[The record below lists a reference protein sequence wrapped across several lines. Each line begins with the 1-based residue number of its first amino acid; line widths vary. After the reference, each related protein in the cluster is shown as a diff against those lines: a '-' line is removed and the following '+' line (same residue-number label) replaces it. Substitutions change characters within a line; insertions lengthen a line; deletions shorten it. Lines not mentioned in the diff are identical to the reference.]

1 MILNSDVESFGEN
14 FISQIRIADSEDTLK
29 NISDENLVIIGKEVC
44 ESSETWGNEQSSLTS
59 IKNVL
64 NENGIVV
71 TINDR
76 LLPIMRF
83 QSTYELCPEY
93 VNRLE
98 SLFIEE

>member
-14 FISQIRIADSEDTLK
+14 FISQIRIADSENTLK
-29 NISDENLVIIGKEVC
+29 SITDEELVIIGKEVC
-44 ESSETWGNEQSSLTS
+44 ESSETWGNEQGSLTS

>member
-14 FISQIRIADSEDTLK
+14 FISQIRIADSENTLK
-29 NISDENLVIIGKEVC
+29 SISDEKRVIIGKEVC
-44 ESSETWGNEQSSLTS
+44 ESSETWGNEQGSLAS

-64 NENGIVV
+64 NKNGIVV

>member
-1 MILNSDVESFGEN
+1 MILNSDVESFGED
-14 FISQIRIADSEDTLK
+14 FISQIRIADSENTLK
-29 NISDENLVIIGKEVC
+29 SITDEKLVIIGKEVC
-44 ESSETWGNEQSSLTS
+44 ESSETWGNEQGSLTS

>member
-14 FISQIRIADSEDTLK
+14 FISQIRIADSENTLK
-29 NISDENLVIIGKEVC
+29 SISDENLVIIGKEVC
-44 ESSETWGNEQSSLTS
+44 ESSETWGNEQGSLTS

>member
-14 FISQIRIADSEDTLK
+14 FISQIRIADSENTLK
-29 NISDENLVIIGKEVC
+29 SISDEKLVIIGKEVG
-44 ESSETWGNEQSSLTS
+44 ESSETWGNEQGSLAS

-64 NENGIVV
+64 NKNGIVV

>member
-44 ESSETWGNEQSSLTS
+44 ESSETWVNEQGSLTS
-59 IKNVL
+59 IKKVL

-83 QSTYELCPEY
+83 QSTYELCLEY

>member
-14 FISQIRIADSEDTLK
+14 FISQIRIADSENTLK
-29 NISDENLVIIGKEVC
+29 SISDENLVIIGKEVC
-44 ESSETWGNEQSSLTS
+44 ESSETWSNEQGSLTS

-64 NENGIVV
+64 NENGFVI

-83 QSTYELCPEY
+83 QSIYELCPEY